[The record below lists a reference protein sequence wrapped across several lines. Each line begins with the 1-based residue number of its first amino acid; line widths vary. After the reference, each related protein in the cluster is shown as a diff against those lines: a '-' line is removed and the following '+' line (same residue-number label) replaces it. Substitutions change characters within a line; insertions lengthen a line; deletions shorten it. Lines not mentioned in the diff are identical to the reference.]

1 MARSTVTTQ
10 NIYSD
15 FRTDFD
21 LHPVSGDLARL
32 TDEEAVKRSLKN
44 VLFTDVYERPWKPTM
59 GSGLKRYLFEPIS
72 FFTQDLIKKAI
83 EDTISNFEPRVR
95 TYEVYVTALPDQNA
109 YSVTIVFAIINSQQ
123 PAKFSLLLNRI
134 K

>member
-1 MARSTVTTQ
+1 MARSTVTNQ

-21 LHPVSGDLARL
+21 LHPVTGDLARL

-44 VLFTDVYERPWKPTM
+44 ILYTDVYERPWKPTM
-59 GSGLKRYLFEPIS
+59 GSGLKKLLFEPITMV
-72 FFTQDLIKKAI
+72 TQTLIKKAI
-83 EDTISNFEPRVR
+83 EETIQNYEPRIR

-109 YSVTIVFAIINSQQ
+109 FSVTSIFMIINSQE